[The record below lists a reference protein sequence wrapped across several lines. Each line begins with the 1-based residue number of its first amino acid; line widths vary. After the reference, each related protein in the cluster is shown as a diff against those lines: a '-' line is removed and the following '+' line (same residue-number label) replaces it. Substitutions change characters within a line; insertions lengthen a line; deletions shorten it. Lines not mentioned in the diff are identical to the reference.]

1 MKRIIAIVSVLLL
14 VCSFSA
20 CGEKA
25 ADDST
30 VAENSVA
37 ITVDSEIEA
46 TTAVEKL
53 IGEELTYEQLTY
65 NEYEN
70 HIEITGGNLE
80 ASEVIIPEEI
90 GGKPVTAIDEL
101 AFSSHENLVRVEIP
115 ECVTHIGG
123 RAFDGTPFVEV
134 NQPLIINNI
143 LCDYSTA
150 SGDVSIPDGITVIGE
165 WAFGY
170 NSEIT
175 GVSVP
180 NSVTSIESHAFYHC
194 SKLTSV
200 VIPDS
205 VTSIKSKAFSGCEN
219 LKDITIPSSLKDIG
233 YQAFYK
239 TAWHEEQKAPV
250 IINNVLH
257 DYALAR
263 GKVSLSDEI
272 EEIGM
277 GAFGYA
283 PYLTGV
289 EIPDGV
295 TKIGESAFFACDK
308 LKKVAIPES
317 VTVIDKYAFFGCGK
331 LKSIT
336 IPDSVAYIGLAAFED
351 CKSLTE
357 VNISDTLKEQYLE
370 CFKGTPWYEAQKK

>member
-1 MKRIIAIVSVLLL
+1 MKKLIAIVSAMLL
-14 VCSFSA
+14 VCGFSA
-20 CGEKA
+20 CSEKA

-30 VAENSVA
+30 VTENSTV
-37 ITVDSEIEA
+37 ITVASETEA

-70 HIEITGGNLE
+70 HIEITGGNSE
-80 ASEVIIPEEI
+80 ASEVVIPEEI

-101 AFSSHENLVRVEIP
+101 AFSAYNNLTKVEIP

-150 SGDVSIPDGITVIGE
+150 SGDISIPDEITVIGE

-194 SKLTSV
+194 TGLTDFI
-200 VIPDS
+200 IPDS
-205 VTSIKSKAFSGCEN
+205 VDSIGRDAFNSCLNLEN
-219 LKDITIPSSLKDIG
+219 ITIPSSLKDIG

-239 TAWHEEQKAPV
+239 TAWYEEQKTPV

-263 GKVSLSDEI
+263 GKVSLFDEI

-283 PYLTGV
+283 PYLTGI
-289 EIPDGV
+289 EIPESV

-336 IPDSVAYIGLAAFED
+336 IPDSVTYIGVAAFED

-370 CFKGTPWYEAQKK
+370 CFKGTPWYEAQKQ